1 MEVFDK
7 IKKILDGKGIKYSTK
22 HHESVYTS
30 EQAAAVRGDS
40 LKQGAK
46 AMIVKTDKE
55 FVLAVL
61 SAEKK
66 IDSKKLKKI
75 LHSKNTS
82 FADVVK
88 VKSLGLQPGSVPP
101 FGSVIGLKTYVD
113 KSLLEN
119 EEISFN
125 AGSLTDS
132 IKMRL
137 KDYLSVENPTVEDFS

>member
-7 IKKILDGKGIKYSTK
+7 IKKILDEKGIKYSTK

-88 VKSLGLQPGSVPP
+88 VKSLDLVPGSVPP

>member
-1 MEVFDK
+1 M
-7 IKKILDGKGIKYSTK
+7 
-22 HHESVYTS
+22 
-30 EQAAAVRGDS
+30 
-40 LKQGAK
+40 
-46 AMIVKTDKE
+46 
-55 FVLAVL
+55 
-61 SAEKK
+61 
-66 IDSKKLKKI
+66 
-75 LHSKNTS
+75 
-82 FADVVK
+82 VK
-88 VKSLGLQPGSVPP
+88 VKSLGLRPGSVPP